1 MKSYFPEKVLPY
13 LLVAPSIII
22 IIIFLVYPFI
32 QAVWGSLIRGGVWG
46 ANTRFVGLGN
56 YTELFTSPDYLWTLG
71 RTFVFA
77 TLATLG
83 GMAFSLALAV
93 LLNQRIKGRIFFRT
107 AVIWPYAL
115 SPVIAGVLWALLFDP
130 SAGLFTYL
138 AEVLFGLELNWR
150 TNGTLAFVIITV
162 AAAWKNIGY
171 NVVFFL
177 AGLQNVPEQVLESA
191 EVDGASSF
199 QRFWKISI
207 PLISPTIFFLLI
219 MNYLYAF
226 FRTFGLVD
234 VATQGGPG
242 KSTEILTYKLY
253 QDAFV
258 FFDGGSANA
267 QSVLLFVFIVG
278 FTYLQFR
285 YAQRRVFYGT

>member
-1 MKSYFPEKVLPY
+1 MKSYFPEKILPY

-32 QAVWGSLIRGGVWG
+32 QAVWGSLLRGGVWG
-46 ANTRFVGLGN
+46 TTTRFVGLKN
-56 YTELFTSPDYLWTLG
+56 YIQLFSSPDYLWTLG
-71 RTFVFA
+71 RTFLFA
-77 TLATLG
+77 TLATVG
-83 GMAFSLALAV
+83 GMAFSLGLAV
-93 LLNQRIKGRIFFRT
+93 LLNQKLKGRTFFRT
-107 AVIWPYAL
+107 AIIWPYAL

-150 TNGTLAFVIITV
+150 TNGTLAFLIITV

-177 AGLQNVPEQVLESA
+177 AGLQNIPEQVLESA
-191 EVDGASSF
+191 EVDGANPF

-253 QDAFV
+253 KDAFV
-258 FFDGGSANA
+258 FFDSGSANA
-267 QSVLLFVFIVG
+267 QSLLLFVFIVG

-285 YAQRRVFYGT
+285 YAQRGVFYGG

>member
-1 MKSYFPEKVLPY
+1 MKSYFPEKILPY

-22 IIIFLVYPFI
+22 IIVFLVYPFI
-32 QAVWGSLIRGGVWG
+32 EAIWGSLIRGGAWG
-46 ANTRFVGLGN
+46 VNTRFVGLTN
-56 YTELFTSPDYLWTLG
+56 YVELFTSPDYLWTLG
-71 RTFVFA
+71 RTFMFA
-77 TLATLG
+77 TFATLG
-83 GMAFSLALAV
+83 GMAFSLGLAV
-93 LLNQRIKGRIFFRT
+93 LLNQKIKGRIFFRT

-130 SAGLFTYL
+130 SSGLFTYL
-138 AEVLFGLELNWR
+138 AEVMFGLELNWR
-150 TNGTLAFVIITV
+150 TDGTLAFIIITI

-177 AGLQNVPEQVLESA
+177 AGLQNIPEQVLESA

-258 FFDGGSANA
+258 FFDVGSANA

-285 YAQRRVFYGT
+285 YAQRGVFYGG

>member
-1 MKSYFPEKVLPY
+1 MKSFFPEKILPY

-22 IIIFLVYPFI
+22 IIIFLVYPFF
-32 QAVWGSLIRGGVWG
+32 QAIWGSLITGGAWG
-46 ANTRFVGLGN
+46 VNTKFVGLRN
-56 YTELFTSPDYLWTLG
+56 FIELFTSPDYLRTLG

-77 TLATLG
+77 TLATFL
-83 GMAFSLALAV
+83 GMAISLGLAV
-93 LLNQRIKGRIFFRT
+93 LLNQKLKGRIFFR
-107 AVIWPYAL
+107 AAIIWPYAL

-130 SAGLFTYL
+130 SVGLFTYIT
-138 AEVLFGLELNWR
+138 EVVFGLELNWR
-150 TNGTLAFVIITV
+150 TNGPLAFFIITI

-177 AGLQNVPEQVLESA
+177 AGLQNIPTQVLESA
-191 EVDGASSF
+191 EVDGANPF

-207 PLISPTIFFLLI
+207 PFISPTIFFLLI

-258 FFDGGSANA
+258 FFDAGSANA

-285 YAQRRVFYGT
+285 YAQRGVFYGG

>member
-22 IIIFLVYPFI
+22 IIVFLVYPFA
-32 QAVWGSLIRGGVWG
+32 QAIWGSLIRGGAWG
-46 ANTRFVGLGN
+46 VNTRFVGLQN
-56 YTELFTSPDYLWTLG
+56 YIELFTSPDYLWTLG
-71 RTFVFA
+71 RTFIFA
-77 TLATLG
+77 TCATLG
-83 GMAFSLALAV
+83 GMAFSLGLAV
-93 LLNQRIKGRIFFRT
+93 LLNQKIKGRIFFRT

-130 SAGLFTYL
+130 SSGLFTYL
-138 AEVLFGLELNWR
+138 ARVMFGLELNWR
-150 TNGTLAFVIITV
+150 TDGTLAFIIITI

-177 AGLQNVPEQVLESA
+177 AGLQNIPEQVLESA

-267 QSVLLFVFIVG
+267 QSVLLFIFIVG

-285 YAQRRVFYGT
+285 YAQRGVFYGS